1 MLIKVILHHL
11 NSNMNN
17 ADLSISFILQLKE
30 NMVTEKTLIHNVK
43 IIYFLRLTFVINQIF
58 MLTEKIL
65 NMAFESNM

>member
-30 NMVTEKTLIHNVK
+30 NMVTEKTLIHNAK

>member
-1 MLIKVILHHL
+1 MLIKVILHHQ

-58 MLTEKIL
+58 MSTEKIL